1 MSLRARFTDRLEQA
15 RRVHIDAR
23 VLAYHLLGRPPYADL
38 ARRLL
43 EGVRSGRIEAQTS
56 AVSVYQ
62 LLAEPYRAGSDEVAA
77 RVARYVSAFPGL
89 EMVPVG
95 ASVARQAA
103 QVQARLGGRAER
115 SIQVATALAG
125 DADLFVT
132 RGSGLRRIAGMEVLN
147 LEDYL
152 EPAERGGG

>member
-1 MSLRARFTDRLEQA
+1 VSLRARFTDRLEAA
-15 RRVHIDAR
+15 RRVHVDAR
-23 VLAYHLLGRPPYADL
+23 VLAYHLLGRAPYADL
-38 ARRLL
+38 ARLLL

-56 AVSVYQ
+56 AVSLYQ
-62 LLAEPYRAGSDEVAA
+62 LLAEPYRAGAEEAAA
-77 RVARYVSAFPGL
+77 RAARYVSAFPGL
-89 EMVPVG
+89 EMVPVD

-103 QVQARLGGRAER
+103 QVQARLGGRPER

-132 RGSGLRRIAGMEVLN
+132 RGSGLRRIAGMEVLD

-152 EPAERGGG
+152 EPGERAGG